1 MHIAPLLF
9 DLGKPKPTTR
19 QIADL
24 VRAGG
29 AEALTEAIRRADAA
43 KYQEVCCRSAL
54 NRVKGMPFEWT
65 LNPYRGCTHGCHYCY
80 ARRYQTQFGLGAD
93 DEFASIIFVKTNF
106 VDVLRSELDKPSW
119 TREYVAFGTATD
131 CYQPIEGHYQLTR
144 RSLEALSVHRNPV
157 GVITKGPMIV
167 RDKDVLS
174 DLTRRTD
181 CSVYISVPTVDEDAW
196 RQLEPGTAHPMQRL
210 RAVRELIDAGIR
222 AGVLMN
228 PIVPGISSKP
238 ALLERTVKAI
248 ADHGARFVGCNVMF
262 LEGGTR
268 DHFMR
273 WLAQEYPQ
281 LVDGYTHLYARKYA
295 PSDYRKEVSSVIG
308 MLKAKYGLR
317 SRPESDADSGR
328 PEKEKAGDSPALPLT
343 PNP

>member
-1 MHIAPLLF
+1 METAPLLF

-24 VRAGG
+24 VKAGG

-43 KYQEVCCRSAL
+43 RYQEVRCRSAL

-80 ARRYQTQFGLGAD
+80 ARRYHTQFELGAD

-106 VDVLRSELDKPSW
+106 VDVLRAELDKPSW

-131 CYQPIEGHYQLTR
+131 CYQPIEGHYKLTR
-144 RSLEALSVHRNPV
+144 RSLEALSEHRNPV

-210 RAVRELIDAGIR
+210 RAVRELADAGIR

-248 ADHGARFVGCNVMF
+248 ADHGAHFVGCNVMF

-281 LVDGYTHLYARKYA
+281 LVEGYTHLYSRKYA

-317 SRPESDADSGR
+317 SRTDSNADSGR
-328 PEKEKAGDSPALPLT
+328 PEKEKAGESPALPLT

>member
-1 MHIAPLLF
+1 MHTAPLLF

-19 QIADL
+19 EIADL
-24 VRAGG
+24 VKTGG
-29 AEALTEAIRRADAA
+29 ADALTGAIRRADAA
-43 KYQEVCCRSAL
+43 RYQEVQCRSAL

-106 VDVLRSELDKPSW
+106 VDVLRAELDKPSW
-119 TREYVAFGTATD
+119 TRKYVAFGTATD
-131 CYQPIEGHYQLTR
+131 CYQPIEGHYKLTR
-144 RSLEALSVHRNPV
+144 RSLEALSEHRNPV

-210 RAVRELIDAGIR
+210 RAVRELVDAGIR

-238 ALLERTVKAI
+238 AILERTIKAI

-317 SRPESDADSGR
+317 SRTESDADSGR
-328 PEKEKAGDSPALPLT
+328 PEKEKAGETPALPLT